1 MTPFTDIYSFAI
13 TEITDYKVQKM
24 ISADINSY
32 YKYMMSLLLKGKNI
46 FSDCLQSL
54 DYISQVENNVT
65 IWYFVNT
72 LTDSEKSI
80 LADIVTIG
88 WFKQRIQDLLAWQ
101 GKISDPNFKDMNV
114 EIKQKS
120 DYLFKLYEQLSR
132 DKETYFAEKDNFNK
146 LDFFGG
152 L

>member
-1 MTPFTDIYSFAI
+1 LTPFTDIYSFAI